1 MEIFSVGFVLGII
14 MSPLWGLFLLGF
26 FGCLGI
32 LCEHNEAHGWSIF
45 LLLLAAGIAYLHFS
59 LSLSTLGIW
68 SALYIII
75 GVLWSFWRY
84 KRYAEKEIEE
94 VKARDIHYK
103 NIVIEKLHPKEML
116 GTITS
121 WIIVWPFSMIEN
133 VIGDIID
140 AIKLLVTRVFRAIY
154 YKIYESAI
162 AQLK

>member
-1 MEIFSVGFVLGII
+1 M
-14 MSPLWGLFLLGF
+14 
-26 FGCLGI
+26 
-32 LCEHNEAHGWSIF
+32 
-45 LLLLAAGIAYLHFS
+45 LAAGIAYLHFS